1 MRCPK
6 GLCGT
11 PARTLWD
18 PQRTLCSS
26 AHPVCP
32 HGPFSDQTPW
42 RWTPLLRGAVC
53 CGVKADV
60 GGLLPAPHL
69 CAQPPPPAHPPVW
82 GSAETPSF
90 LGPFCGSGRPFWG
103 CAKPGAVP
111 TGCSAWRAL
120 QRQGRDIP
128 SPVPFSC
135 APVPFIPSLPRAPP
149 ASPVLPVPCAV
160 PASRTGRCGRGAAG
174 GLQLPA
180 RTGQPLS
187 ALPHPAAVGGAP
199 RPPRE
204 RHRTQ
209 LLVPGLLLQT
219 FPGPRWRR
227 FLG

>member
-1 MRCPK
+1 MLVGSC
-6 GLCGT
+6 L
-11 PARTLWD
+11 
-18 PQRTLCSS
+18 
-26 AHPVCP
+26 P
-32 HGPFSDQTPW
+32 HT
-42 RWTPLLRGAVC
+42 
-53 CGVKADV
+53 
-60 GGLLPAPHL
+60 
-69 CAQPPPPAHPPVW
+69 CALSPPPPAHPPVW

-90 LGPFCGSGRPFWG
+90 LGPFCGSGRPFWRR
-103 CAKPGAVP
+103 AKRGAVA
-111 TGCSAWRAL
+111 TGCPAWRAL

-128 SPVPFSC
+128 SPVPSSC
-135 APVPFIPSLPRAPP
+135 PPVPFIPSLPRAPP